1 MINDGGLSF
10 ETQLEIEF
18 FHQIMVVEKGLEK
31 FLHSKINK
39 KMVSLEL
46 LFDMYKLFW
55 QPKIIC

>member
-10 ETQLEIEF
+10 ETQLKIEF
-18 FHQIMVVEKGLEK
+18 FHQIMVVKKGLEK

-46 LFDMYKLFW
+46 LFDMYKLF
-55 QPKIIC
+55 

>member
-18 FHQIMVVEKGLEK
+18 FHQIMVVKKGLEK
-31 FLHSKINK
+31 FLHSKIK

-46 LFDMYKLFW
+46 LFDMYKLF
-55 QPKIIC
+55 